1 MAGFAKNV
9 TTPIDIPSVQSPDFN
24 QNTST
29 AQDVVGLLG
38 FGLQIHQQQEARKAE
53 ESRQA
58 LVGEGL
64 SIANELIDIQG
75 QVSNEKLFRIAN
87 KKNQALGGGPV
98 AQAQRGAIIAQQFG
112 FQTTGQALL
121 SESEKNANNLE
132 QEYNGLGDSG
142 EAGLISIF
150 PGSTFTEL
158 NNVDKERVVEAGL
171 VHKLNSDK
179 IQAQLKSDEDSMQE
193 GNMNTLGS
201 WFKEDKDRSNQI
213 DGVFVNLYAKQLNLA
228 AKQGITLVAEDL
240 LQMKESVVSMLQAQ
254 KFSLL
259 DRFSEDQLLKLDNK
273 DATRARAARDSRA
286 DYYDERV
293 KFVNEMEVDEF
304 NNFADTTKLLK
315 EKDGLELMRSLPDLQ
330 KFKSV
335 FGPQA
340 MNTLV
345 SETLAKKPEFRKA
358 LADATLKGF
367 EMTGITKQD
376 SFAVGLGIVAGIGE
390 GRSITDYDSDDQN
403 QSANIYW
410 KTTQEFINNEGMIDN
425 STPEGVTSMAIAA
438 VQVLEF
444 AEERG
449 TVEDKER
456 ALKTINSPEFRKLYE
471 KSPPDIREAMGRK
484 VIQYNRDTFENNA
497 QRLIKDLGGTGLGSN
512 VSYDATKGKFG
523 VEFDTKI
530 TPEQA
535 AAGGGSGILFSQK
548 QQQVKVDALNK
559 QLEVVKIYAKD
570 DPFLASLSEKE
581 QRDFIVRTAG
591 LPRAN
596 VKGSLAEISPEQ
608 EEASRQGITLEELR
622 AKTDIVET
630 TKKAASVFAD
640 VERQIQDSNLPPER
654 VSKAIDSARKTLS
667 GDSGDEDILTIMREN
682 PNLTFAEAEKLA
694 KGQK

>member
-38 FGLQIHQQQEARKAE
+38 FGLQLHQQQKARKAE
-53 ESRQA
+53 ESRQV

-64 SIANELIDIQG
+64 SIANELTEIQG

-87 KKNQALGGGPV
+87 QKNRALGGGPV
-98 AQAQRGAIIAQQFG
+98 AQAQRGSIIAQQFG
-112 FQTTGQALL
+112 FQSTGQALL

-142 EAGLISIF
+142 EAGLIALF

-158 NNVDKERVVEAGL
+158 NSSDKERVVEEGL
-171 VHKLNSDK
+171 RQKLNSDK
-179 IQAQLKSDEDSMQE
+179 IQAQLQSDEDAMQE

-330 KFKSV
+330 KFKTV

-497 QRLIKDLGGTGLGSN
+497 QRLIKDLGGTGLGSD
-512 VSYDATKGKFG
+512 VSYNADKGKFEIKFSHTSTDFSG
-523 VEFDTKI
+523 
-530 TPEQA
+530 TPRESFVQRQER
-535 AAGGGSGILFSQK
+535 G
-548 QQQVKVDALNK
+548 KVAALNK
-559 QLEVVKIYAKD
+559 QLEVVKLYAKD
-570 DPFLASLSEKE
+570 DPFLNSLSEKE

-591 LPRAN
+591 LPAKN
-596 VKGSLAEISPEQ
+596 VKGSLAEISQEQ
-608 EEASRQGITLEELR
+608 EEASRQGITIEELR

-630 TKKAASVFAD
+630 TKKAAGVFAD
-640 VERQIQDSNLPPER
+640 VERQIQDSNLPPEL

-667 GDSGDEDILTIMREN
+667 GDSSDEDILTIMREN
-682 PNLTFAEAEKLA
+682 PSLTFAEAEKLA
-694 KGQK
+694 KGQQ

>member
-64 SIANELIDIQG
+64 SIANELTDIQG

-179 IQAQLKSDEDSMQE
+179 IQAQLRSDGDAMQE
-193 GNMNTLGS
+193 GNMSTLGS
-201 WFKEDKDRSNQI
+201 WFKEDKDQSNQI

-254 KFSLL
+254 KFNLQ
-259 DRFSEDQLLKLDNK
+259 DRFSADQLLKI
-273 DATRARAARDSRA
+273 DSKERSSVQSLV
-286 DYYDERV
+286 DKRIKYYDERV

-315 EKDGLELMRSLPDLQ
+315 EKDGLELMRSIPDLQ

-497 QRLIKDLGGTGLGSN
+497 QRLIKDLRGSGLGSDVKYN
-512 VSYDATKGKFG
+512 ADKGKFEI
-523 VEFDTKI
+523 EFSHTSTDFSG
-530 TPEQA
+530 TPQESFVQRQEQ
-535 AAGGGSGILFSQK
+535 G
-548 QQQVKVDALNK
+548 KVAALNK
-559 QLEVVKIYAKD
+559 QLDVMKLYAQD
-570 DPFLASLSEKE
+570 DPFLASLSDKE
-581 QRDFIVRTAG
+581 QRDFVVGTAG

-630 TKKAASVFAD
+630 TKKAAGVFAD
-640 VERQIQDSNLPPER
+640 VERQIQDSNLPPEL

>member
-29 AQDVVGLLG
+29 TQDVVGLLG

-53 ESRQA
+53 EARQVI
-58 LVGEGL
+58 VGEGL
-64 SIANELIDIQG
+64 SIANELTDIQG
-75 QVSNEKLFRIAN
+75 QVSNEKLFRIATQKN
-87 KKNQALGGGPV
+87 KELGGGPV
-98 AQAQRGAIIAQQFG
+98 AQAQRGSIIAQQFG
-112 FQTTGQALL
+112 FQTTGQAIL

-142 EAGLISIF
+142 EAGLIALF
-150 PGSTFTEL
+150 PSSTFTEL
-158 NNVDKERVVEAGL
+158 NNSDKERVVEEGL
-171 VHKLNSDK
+171 RRKVNADK
-179 IQAQLKSDEDSMQE
+179 IDANLKSYEDAMRE
-193 GNMNTLGS
+193 GNMNTAMS
-201 WFKEDKDRSNQI
+201 WFKENKDSSNQVDDVLI
-213 DGVFVNLYAKQLNLA
+213 SLYSKQVNLA
-228 AKQGITLVAEDL
+228 AKEGLTLVAEDL
-240 LQMKESVVSMLQAQ
+240 LQMKESLVSVLQSQ
-254 KFSLL
+254 KFSLM
-259 DRFSEDQLLKLDNK
+259 DRFSEDQLLKFDNK
-273 DATRARAARDSRA
+273 DATRIRTARDSRA
-286 DYYDERV
+286 DYYDERI
-293 KFVNEMEVDEF
+293 KFVNEMEADEF

-315 EKDGLELMRSLPDLQ
+315 EKDGLELMRSLPELQ

-340 MNTLV
+340 TSTLV
-345 SETLAKKPEFRKA
+345 SQTLATKPEFRKA

-376 SFAVGLGIVAGIGE
+376 SFAIGLGIVAGIGE

-456 ALKTINSPEFRKLYE
+456 ALKTINSPEFRKLYD
-471 KSPPDIREAMGRK
+471 KSPPEIREAMGRK

-497 QRLIKDLGGTGLGSN
+497 KRLIKDLGGSGLGSDVKYN
-512 VSYDATKGKFG
+512 ADKGKFEI
-523 VEFDTKI
+523 EFSHTSTDFSG
-530 TPEQA
+530 TPRESFVQRQEQ
-535 AAGGGSGILFSQK
+535 G
-548 QQQVKVDALNK
+548 KVAALNK
-559 QLEVVKIYAKD
+559 QLDVMKLYAQD
-570 DPFLASLSEKE
+570 DPFLASLSDKQ
-581 QRDFIVRTAG
+581 QRDFVVQTAG
-591 LPRAN
+591 LPTSN
-596 VKGSLAEISPEQ
+596 VKGSLAEITPQQ
-608 EEASRQGITLEELR
+608 EEASRQGITVEELR

-630 TKKAASVFAD
+630 TKKAAGVFAD
-640 VERQIQDSNLPPER
+640 VERQIQDSNLPPEL

-682 PNLTFAEAEKLA
+682 PRLTFQEAQKLVES
-694 KGQK
+694 QQ